1 MTWRDVIWRTAVLL
15 VTAVSLEALAVA
27 AFASEAG
34 SVAERAADPAF
45 FERLAERFGWV
56 AALVVVAFFVLL
68 GLVVL
73 VLRSLLK
80 AQRRQEEAFRSADA
94 ERRALETTREQ
105 RLVEGLM
112 GLAKLQ
118 GETRDAVTRQ
128 TALML
133 ATDRAD
139 PTRVDEILA
148 QLNAA
153 DRLCNVC
160 PLRDLPEAE
169 RAAVVERAKWCA
181 RNYQQCLVNPAATG
195 K

>member
-1 MTWRDVIWRTAVLL
+1 MTWRDVTWRTSVLL
-15 VTAVSLEALAVA
+15 VAAVSLEALAVA

-34 SVAERAADPAF
+34 AVAKQAVDDPAF
-45 FERLAERFGWV
+45 FERLAEKFGWV

-80 AQRRQEEAFRSADA
+80 AQRRQEESLRSADT
-94 ERRALETTREQ
+94 ERRALEATREH

-160 PLRDLPEAE
+160 PLRDLPEPE

-181 RNYQQCLVNPAATG
+181 RNYQQCLVNPAAG